1 MALVAY
7 GSSDSESDYE
17 DIQEDSTPPVQ
28 SVKSFLPA
36 EASSS
41 KPEIPASSSSS
52 SKRIPNSFDDFL
64 ESTDL
69 DQDLKFNLPAP
80 KLTKSPVSNNGMT
93 EVDDDE
99 FLAKKPIATEKPPPP
114 VKPPK
119 KSSSSKIQIVLPALS
134 TFGNGPRKV
143 ETTLAGPIKPVGGSL
158 LDMLPKPKQS
168 IAPAKKRITATT
180 TSMVPDS
187 LTRRPAPK
195 VVQKSKPSSHSDDS
209 DDGGANDNED
219 FFSLNADDKLPEVNL
234 NEINA
239 MVASRSAAIN
249 QKAKRHIAEMEA
261 AAECRRAEAEAAAE
275 AAVAEQRDQ
284 QAISALCGTRGA
296 KRSKRD
302 DIEIIELSGDQLN
315 PNREEWLRTQ
325 LQATTEYQ
333 PRGLVDT
340 AEPGT
345 GTKRKHQIT
354 YLAHQ
359 AKANEQ
365 ELQAMWATNRHARR
379 QTQNKYGF

>member
-7 GSSDSESDYE
+7 GSSDSESDNDYQEE
-17 DIQEDSTPPVQ
+17 DAPPPQQPST
-28 SVKSFLPA
+28 
-36 EASSS
+36 
-41 KPEIPASSSSS
+41 SSSSS
-52 SKRIPNSFDDFL
+52 TTNNVPIASSSFDDFL
-64 ESTDL
+64 ESPDL

-80 KLTKSPVSNNGMT
+80 KTSKPTAIN
-93 EVDDDE
+93 EEQDDE
-99 FLAKKPIATEKPPPP
+99 FLAKKPIAIEKPPPP
-114 VKPPK
+114 PPSSLSASAAKSK
-119 KSSSSKIQIVLPALS
+119 KSTKIQIVLPALS
-134 TFGNGPRKV
+134 TYSNVPRKNESV
-143 ETTLAGPIKPVGGSL
+143 VAGPHLAKPAGGGL
-158 LDMLPKPKQS
+158 LDMLPKPKQFTAATTS
-168 IAPAKKRITATT
+168 KKRITSTT

-187 LTRRPAPK
+187 LSRRPPAAA
-195 VVQKSKPSSHSDDS
+195 KSKTSATITSSAAHSDSDS
-209 DDGGANDNED
+209 DGED
-219 FFSLNADDKLPEVNL
+219 FFSLNKVDDKLPEVNI

-249 QKAKRHIAEMEA
+249 QKVKRHEAEMEA
-261 AAECRRAEAEAAAE
+261 AASRRRAETEAATEAAA
-275 AAVAEQRDQ
+275 AEQRDQ
-284 QAISALCGTRGA
+284 HAISALCGIRGA

-302 DIEIIELSGDQLN
+302 EIEIIELSGEQLN
-315 PNREEWLRTQ
+315 PNREEWLRNQ